1 MIERRM
7 LANRQE
13 QIHSAAGIKEE
24 MGVGTVF
31 WEAFLVATDTHPLPQ
46 YNLRLQIRRVKFF
59 RLHNQHRVISPRA
72 GTSMEEDP
80 NLLSWMLLTRTGEK
94 HGVMI

>member
-1 MIERRM
+1 MIERRT
-7 LANRQE
+7 LANKQE

-31 WEAFLVATDTHPLPQ
+31 WEAFLVATDTHLLPQ
-46 YNLRLQIRRVKFF
+46 YSLRLQIRRVTFF
-59 RLHNQHRVISPRA
+59 RRHSQHRVICPRP
-72 GTSMEEDP
+72 GRSMEEDP
-80 NLLSWMLLTRTGEK
+80 NLLSWMLLTRTGGK